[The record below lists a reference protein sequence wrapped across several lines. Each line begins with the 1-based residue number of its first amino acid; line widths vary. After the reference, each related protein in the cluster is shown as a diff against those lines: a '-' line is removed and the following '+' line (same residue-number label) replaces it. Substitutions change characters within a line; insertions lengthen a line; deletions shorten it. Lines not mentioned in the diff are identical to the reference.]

1 MSKIIGS
8 ELKNIPWEEKP
19 EGYSLPVWRYSG
31 NPIIG
36 RHATKRS
43 NSVFNS
49 AVVPFG
55 DGFAGIFRCDSR
67 SVSMD
72 LFVGFS
78 QDGISWKI
86 QDEPISFEGDPV
98 VTVREYRYD
107 PRVCY
112 MDGSTISPGA
122 TATMVPPL
130 AWAGRRTSRPSTSWK
145 MPSYP
150 ITATAFSSPGR

>member
-49 AVVPFG
+49 AVVPLWG
-55 DGFAGIFRCDSR
+55 RLC
-67 SVSMD
+67 
-72 LFVGFS
+72 
-78 QDGISWKI
+78 
-86 QDEPISFEGDPV
+86 
-98 VTVREYRYD
+98 RYL
-107 PRVCY
+107 
-112 MDGSTISPGA
+112 
-122 TATMVPPL
+122 PL
-130 AWAGRRTSRPSTSWK
+130 
-145 MPSYP
+145 
-150 ITATAFSSPGR
+150 

>member
-112 MDGSTISPGA
+112 MDGKYYITWCNGYHGPHWRGLDGGLQDL
-122 TATMVPPL
+122 PP
-130 AWAGRRTSRPSTSWK
+130 AGKCLP
-145 MPSYP
+145 
-150 ITATAFSSPGR
+150 AL